1 MLRQETDLEIDLLQK
16 KIGKKDREVRHLK
29 LELESM
35 NELDLER

>member
-1 MLRQETDLEIDLLQK
+1 MLRQETDLQIDLLQK
-16 KIGKKDREVRHLK
+16 EVGKKDREVRHLK